1 MHKFVKVANT
11 GFNVTLL
18 GDIGQAMADGT
29 IKIIDR
35 KKDLVKLQM
44 GEYVSLGK
52 VESILKIHSVIDNI
66 CVCARPSES
75 FTVAL
80 IVPDENKLK
89 ILASELLINQD
100 ISFEDMCMDY
110 KVIAEV
116 LRQVTAH
123 GLQMGCEKF
132 EIPKAITL
140 IPEVWT
146 PDSGLVTAAMKLVSL
161 AKLLFSD
168 EFILTEFYFLLF
180 QKRKEIENRFA
191 NELNQMYLNALIS
204 PQNATANVRNQAV
217 KMSKIAPA

>member
-1 MHKFVKVANT
+1 
-11 GFNVTLL
+11 
-18 GDIGQAMADGT
+18 MADGT

-146 PDSGLVTAAMKLVSL
+146 PDSGLVTAAMKLVSF
-161 AKLLFSD
+161 AIANLLLSD
-168 EFILTEFYFLLF
+168 EFILTEYYFLLF

>member
-1 MHKFVKVANT
+1 MQIF
-11 GFNVTLL
+11 F
-18 GDIGQAMADGT
+18 
-29 IKIIDR
+29 
-35 KKDLVKLQM
+35 
-44 GEYVSLGK
+44 
-52 VESILKIHSVIDNI
+52 
-66 CVCARPSES
+66 
-75 FTVAL
+75 
-80 IVPDENKLK
+80 
-89 ILASELLINQD
+89 SELLINQD

-146 PDSGLVTAAMKLVSL
+146 PDSGLVTAAMKLVSF
-161 AKLLFSD
+161 AIANLLLSD
-168 EFILTEFYFLLF
+168 EFILTEYYFLLF

>member
-1 MHKFVKVANT
+1 MWLLDITTCLTKLLKIFTNKVANVGLRQVHDEFT
-11 GFNVTLL
+11 KNCITFSKVDNTDFNVNLL

-146 PDSGLVTAAMKLVSL
+146 PDSGLVTAAMKLVSFPN
-161 AKLLFSD
+161 LL
-168 EFILTEFYFLLF
+168 LRRCT
-180 QKRKEIENRFA
+180 
-191 NELNQMYLNALIS
+191 
-204 PQNATANVRNQAV
+204 
-217 KMSKIAPA
+217 

>member
-1 MHKFVKVANT
+1 
-11 GFNVTLL
+11 
-18 GDIGQAMADGT
+18 MADGT

-52 VESILKIHSVIDNI
+52 VESILKIHSIIDNI

-146 PDSGLVTAAMKLVSL
+146 PDSGLVTAAMKLVSF
-161 AKLLFSD
+161 AIANLLLSD
-168 EFILTEFYFLLF
+168 EFILTEYYFLLF

>member
-1 MHKFVKVANT
+1 
-11 GFNVTLL
+11 
-18 GDIGQAMADGT
+18 MADGT

-146 PDSGLVTAAMKLVSL
+146 PDSGLVTAAMKLVSF
-161 AKLLFSD
+161 AIANLLLSD

>member
-1 MHKFVKVANT
+1 
-11 GFNVTLL
+11 
-18 GDIGQAMADGT
+18 MADGT

-52 VESILKIHSVIDNI
+52 VESILKIHSIIDNI

-100 ISFEDMCMDY
+100 ISFKDMCMDY

-146 PDSGLVTAAMKLVSL
+146 PDSGLVTAAMKLVSF
-161 AKLLFSD
+161 AIANLLLSD
-168 EFILTEFYFLLF
+168 EFILTEFYFLHF

>member
-1 MHKFVKVANT
+1 MHNFVKVDST
-11 GFNVTLL
+11 DFNITLL

-52 VESILKIHSVIDNI
+52 VESILKIHSIIDNI

-100 ISFEDMCMDY
+100 ISFKDMCMDY

-146 PDSGLVTAAMKLVSL
+146 PDSGLVTAAMKLVS
-161 AKLLFSD
+161 FC
-168 EFILTEFYFLLF
+168 EFTT
-180 QKRKEIENRFA
+180 
-191 NELNQMYLNALIS
+191 
-204 PQNATANVRNQAV
+204 P
-217 KMSKIAPA
+217 